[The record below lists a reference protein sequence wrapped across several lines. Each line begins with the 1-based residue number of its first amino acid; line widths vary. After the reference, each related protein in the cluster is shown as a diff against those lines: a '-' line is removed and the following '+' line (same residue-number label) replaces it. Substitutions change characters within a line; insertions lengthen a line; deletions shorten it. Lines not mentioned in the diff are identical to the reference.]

1 MKNTFFT
8 AALLSLAVVSPAQ
21 SKEAPKTFTYE
32 GVSYSYTVTDL
43 SDNRRIIEG
52 RATPGST
59 FRLVVSNGRV
69 VGSANG
75 MPVSF
80 RVKDAIALNDSLTK
94 VASR

>member
-1 MKNTFFT
+1 MKRTFF
-8 AALLSLAVVSPAQ
+8 AATLLSLAVISPVQA
-21 SKEAPKTFTYE
+21 KETPQTFTYE
-32 GVSYSYTVTDL
+32 GVTYSYTVTEQND
-43 SDNRRIIEG
+43 SRRVIEG

-69 VGSANG
+69 FGNANG

-80 RVKDAIALNDSLTK
+80 RVKDTIALNDSLTK